1 MLAREIKKDQ
11 VLSCGESVLK
21 YLSPTNED
29 DQQLVK
35 KGLLLY
41 RQGLVF
47 NVKVSNAVVRASVQ
61 DVTPVKVS
69 LDLDY
74 APMSSCSCPM
84 EYPCRHLL
92 AVLFYVYATSDLL
105 GSFLE
110 EWKRGEERGKLA
122 KLTEAGLIKKGSD
135 LKLESVESWYRLFHQ
150 EWNQLSHL
158 LQSPVQLIHSAYR
171 QLYPRLKRSAPWKQE
186 LKPLY
191 FIHAGLFTLDR
202 MLTCLKEHHV
212 SEDYQNQVMFSYV
225 HALQEE
231 MIRVANQLRVNRQ
244 SFSLESHLHDTV
256 PYVRELLTNHSPFLF
271 ERFSIYRT
279 IWLKVLVDQLN
290 LLAEEKQWITKTAKE
305 HPQSLEVTLAS
316 LNIMFLEGRDQE
328 VVRRLADF
336 DAMMVPYSLDW
347 FGDILL
353 QKAWERF
360 TPWKEYYIQFIG
372 LFLHDDLPS
381 YMKRQVVDF
390 LIRQFEEYAEETGNA
405 EALVEACHHM
415 LPYSFG
421 TYNEWLLETES
432 YTDWL
437 NLQDVAGI
445 RLEDYETSLIKRM
458 EKDAPQALIPLLHR
472 AVQQRIREKNRASY
486 KQAVRH
492 LKRLKR
498 MYKKEKKI
506 DVWESYFQKIVE
518 QHKRLRA
525 FQEELKKG
533 KLLDAE

>member
-1 MLAREIKKDQ
+1 MLAREIKKEQ

-21 YLSPTNED
+21 YLSPTNEEH
-29 DQQLVK
+29 QQLVK

-74 APMSSCSCPM
+74 APMSSCSCPKA
-84 EYPCRHLL
+84 YPCRHLL
-92 AVLFYVYATSDLL
+92 AVLFYVYATSGLL

-150 EWNQLSHL
+150 EWNQLSHRL
-158 LQSPVQLIHSAYR
+158 LSPNQLIQSVYR
-171 QLYPRLKRSAPWKQE
+171 QLYPKLKRSAPWKQE

-191 FIHAGLFTLDR
+191 FIHVGLFTLDR
-202 MLTCLKEHHV
+202 MLTCLKEQHV

-225 HALQEE
+225 NALQEE
-231 MIRVANQLRVNRQ
+231 VTSGANQLRVNRQ
-244 SFSLESHLHDTV
+244 SFSLESNLHDSV

-279 IWLKVLVDQLN
+279 IWLKVLVD
-290 LLAEEKQWITKTAKE
+290 LLEEEKTWVEESVKE
-305 HPQSLEVTLAS
+305 HPHSLELTLAS
-316 LNIMFLEGRDQE
+316 LNIAFMEGRDKD
-328 VVRRLADF
+328 VIDRLADF

-347 FGDILL
+347 FGDIVE

-360 TPWKEYYIQFIG
+360 SPWKDYYIQFIG
-372 LFLHDDLPS
+372 QFLHDDLPS

-390 LIRQFEEYAEETGNA
+390 LIQQFEEYADETGDM
-405 EALVEACHHM
+405 EVLIEACHHM

-421 TYNEWLLETES
+421 TYNALLLERES

-437 NLQDVAGI
+437 DLQDVTGLVI
-445 RLEDYETSLIKRM
+445 EDFETSFIKRM
-458 EKDAPQALIPLLHR
+458 EKEAPHALIPLLHR
-472 AVQQRIREKNRASY
+472 AVQQRLLEKNRASY

-498 MYKKEKKI
+498 MYKKDKKI

-533 KLLDAE
+533 KLLDDE